1 MALFENFPYTNLH
14 DQNLDW
20 VLATIRKLIA
30 EWTAYK
36 LAMDEAFDDLKGQFH
51 ELYEYVINYFENL
64 DLDDAVTAAV
74 REVLQEMIE
83 DGTIDELIAEYI
95 KNIGGG
101 GKTTVNLLA
110 EYLTDTL
117 QNSDNWTSSEHYEF
131 APQGMAY
138 LGNNQIVLYTRTK
151 PESESKGRLI
161 CIDLTSGTVLWKS
174 DRIKCYHGNT
184 IAYKDGYLYLSGA
197 VDDSS
202 GSSIAQHS
210 VFKIDINYPSV
221 IAAEYT
227 IPGQN
232 IAIDDVTGK
241 FYVGGGQLGNN
252 VNKVW
257 IYDDETALAAA
268 STSDTADVTLQA
280 TDLTQYVFNHARCQG
295 IAVHNGTMYC
305 MYDMEL
311 SACLAFNAETGQ
323 YIRGWNIPY
332 IWNSCKYSQELED
345 LSYDPVN
352 DRWLIMTITP
362 TQRTHN
368 CQVANIG
375 EIGLYKNVVERLPRY
390 AVYEGSQN
398 TTTVINVRIENDSP
412 EIAEAGACK
421 PFYDRY
427 PVVNGTP
434 IPNACEFYNAY
445 DAELY
450 ASCRGNCSYIHYVA
464 TAKRTG
470 RPVFSNWH
478 PHTSFRLTAD
488 ENSRLRITAPDIR
501 RVDNVYISGSGS
513 AGLVNIWGTT
523 GEAVIQVLDNTK
535 LILENVELEP
545 SSDAAVRGVDVFR
558 NGTVKFAQTV
568 KMASGYESLPLY
580 RVRTQGVVE
589 NCIKV
594 FDGAVSRGTTY
605 NFEFPVY
612 TTGIL
617 TIETFINGQS
627 NHAML
632 FADREGGK
640 DATGIDGS
648 APLKFM
654 IPVDGDYYIAN
665 LNISQTTF
673 RFYALK
679 KNSDGSNVDGFD
691 RVIIKCYPNFT
702 YFSSNYLS

>member
-14 DQNLDW
+14 DLNLDW

-36 LAMDEAFDDLKGQFH
+36 LAMDQAFDDLKGQYH
-51 ELYEYVINYFENL
+51 ELYEYVMNYFENL

-74 REVLQEMIE
+74 RAVLEEMIE
-83 DGTIDELIAEYI
+83 DGTIEELIAEYI
-95 KNIGGG
+95 KNIGGS
-101 GKTTVNLLA
+101 GKVSVNLLA

-117 QNSDNWTSSEHYEF
+117 QNSSNWTSSEHYEF

-151 PESESKGRLI
+151 PESESKGKLI

-184 IAYKDGYLYLSGA
+184 IAYDGTYLYLSGA

-210 VFKIDINYPSV
+210 VYKINPAYPSSV
-221 IAAEYT
+221 LDEYT
-227 IPGQN
+227 INGQN
-232 IAIDDVTGK
+232 VAYDDATGN
-241 FYVGGGQLGNN
+241 FYTGGGQLGNN
-252 VNKVW
+252 PNKIW
-257 IYDDETALAAA
+257 NYGDSLENANPQEITLETNA
-268 STSDTADVTLQA
+268 
-280 TDLTQYVFNHARCQG
+280 LTQYLFSKARLQG
-295 IAVHNGTMYC
+295 ICVHNGTFYEMF
-305 MYDMEL
+305 DMEC
-311 SACLAFNAETGQ
+311 SCCLAFNAETGAF
-323 YIRGWNIPY
+323 IRGWNIPY
-332 IWNSCKYSQELED
+332 VWNACKYSQELEAIC
-345 LSYDPVN
+345 YDAEN
-352 DRWLIMTITP
+352 DRFLIMSITP

-375 EIGLYKNVVERLPRY
+375 EIGLYKQVVERLPRY

-398 TTTVINVRIENDSP
+398 ADAVINVRIENDSP
-412 EIAEAGACK
+412 DIAEAGACK
-421 PFYDRY
+421 PFFDRY

-450 ASCRGNCSYIHYVA
+450 ASCRGNCSYIHYIA

-478 PHTSFRLTAD
+478 PHTSFRLTAGAD
-488 ENSRLRITAPDIR
+488 CRLRITAPDIR

-523 GEAVIQVLDNTK
+523 GEAVIQVLDSTK

-545 SSDAAVRGVDVFR
+545 SSDGAVRGVDVFR

-568 KMASGYESLPLY
+568 KMASGYEALPLY

-589 NCIKV
+589 NCVKV
-594 FDGAVSRGTTY
+594 FDGAVARGTTY

-612 TTGIL
+612 STGIL

-640 DATGIDGS
+640 DATGVDGS
-648 APLKFM
+648 TPLKFM

-665 LNISQTTF
+665 VNISQTAF

-679 KNSDGSNVDGFD
+679 KASDSSNVDGFD
-691 RVIIKCYPNFT
+691 RVIIRQYPNIS
-702 YFSSNYLS
+702 YFSKQYLN